1 MTLEDII
8 DFPLLSRFLD
18 KLLNKLRVCINGD
31 IWIGAGNTV
40 NDVQINANKYS
51 DVALSAIYSMTCS
64 NNYIFVIVPTS
75 IIGNITLKMSGI
87 EVPVDTST
95 TTINDKSYTIIQSKD
110 KYTGSFK
117 LQL

>member
-18 KLLNKLRVCINGD
+18 KLLNKLRVCIDGD
-31 IWIGAGNTV
+31 IWIGAVNTI
-40 NDVQINANKYS
+40 NDVQTNANKYS
-51 DVALSAIYSMTCS
+51 DVALSAKYSVTC
-64 NNYIFVIVPTS
+64 NDTYIFAIVPTTMFD
-75 IIGNITLKMSGI
+75 NITLRMSSI
-87 EVPVDTST
+87 EVPVNTST
-95 TTINDKSYTIIQSKD
+95 TTISEKSYTIIQSKD